1 MKTPKVI
8 FWLKK
13 SKNDEG
19 SALIMVNFSYNGN
32 RLKMST
38 GLTLKASCWNDEM
51 KLPKVSF
58 ADYSHFK
65 GKLYE
70 IEEKILSVYKEFI
83 DKGIIPEPDSIK
95 GHVQDKGSLIH
106 ETDIKSIHA
115 LFSDFTN
122 EKRLEV
128 KELTVKK
135 YVTLQKVLLK
145 EYEDTYKC
153 SLCFDNMDSLFEK
166 RFKYF
171 LTSVKEQTN
180 NTVSKY
186 MDCLKV
192 FLKWAY
198 KKGLHKNQHFTE
210 FTSKRFKTKVI
221 SLTPE
226 EFKKILH
233 LNLADNPKLQ
243 RVRDWF
249 CFQCLTGQR
258 FSDIANLKWQNI
270 VTNSEGRPE
279 WHLYQIKGNKPEV
292 VEITLVAPAVNI
304 LQKMKTKEKS
314 EHVFPTITNQ
324 KFNTY
329 IKDVCKLAGIC
340 GFINYVTYSGKKA
353 VDLSGPKYSFI
364 SSHTARKT
372 FVTISHIHGNMSKE
386 SIRAITGHA
395 NDKMLNFYIG
405 EDNKHVAKE
414 MDRVWANV

>member
-13 SKNDEG
+13 SKASEG
-19 SALIMVNFSYNGN
+19 STLIMVNFSYNGQ

-38 GLTLKASCWNDEM
+38 GLTIKASCWDDKKE
-51 KLPKVSF
+51 LPKVSF
-58 ADYSHFK
+58 ADYSLFK
-65 GKLYE
+65 AKLSE
-70 IEEKILSVYKEFI
+70 IEEKILSAYKDSI
-83 DKGIIPEPDSIK
+83 YKGIIPEPDTIKRLVQNKENLVHESSIK
-95 GHVQDKGSLIH
+95 NL
-106 ETDIKSIHA
+106 HA
-115 LFSDFTN
+115 VFSDFLI

-135 YVTLQKVLLK
+135 YVTLQKVLLR

-153 SLCFDNMDSLFEK
+153 SLCFDSMDTFFEK

-171 LTSVKEQTN
+171 LTSVKGQTN

-198 KKGLHKNQHFTE
+198 KKGLHNHQHYSDFS
-210 FTSKRFKTKVI
+210 SKRFKTKVVW
-221 SLTPE
+221 LTLN
-226 EFKKILH
+226 EFRKILH
-233 LNLADNPKLQ
+233 MNLEDNPKLE

-258 FSDIANLKWQNI
+258 FSDIENLKWQNI
-270 VTNSEGRPE
+270 VTNSDGRLE

-292 VEITLVAPAVNI
+292 VEITLVAPAVA
-304 LQKMKTKEKS
+304 LLEKMKRKENS
-314 EHVFPTITNQ
+314 EKVFPPITNQ
-324 KFNTY
+324 KFNEY
-329 IKDVCKLAGIC
+329 IKDVCKLAGIND
-340 GFINYVTYSGKKA
+340 FINYVTYSGKKA

-372 FVTISHIHGNMSKE
+372 FVTISHFYGNMSKE
-386 SIRAITGHA
+386 SIRAVTGHA

-405 EDNKHVAKE
+405 EDNKHVARE
-414 MDRVWANV
+414 MDRVWANI